1 MDYNDLSKYM
11 KILGVG
17 ESTDFSQNC
26 SPECTTLTECHLERT
41 PKALTHKI
49 GALRK
54 RAKDIEGAIAGV
66 ETPKSIPKKRKA
78 GVKIETEGDDDVVET
93 PSKKPR
99 ARAAPKKKAEGQTE
113 VKAEIKAEHTSGSE
127 EDSLVLD
134 K

>member
-1 MDYNDLSKYM
+1 MSLQVSH
-11 KILGVG
+11 KIAH
-17 ESTDFSQNC
+17 QK
-26 SPECTTLTECHLERT
+26 CTTLTECHLERT

-93 PSKKPR
+93 PTKKPR
-99 ARAAPKKKAEGQTE
+99 ARAAPKKKAEGQTV

-127 EDSLVLD
+127 EDSVVVD